1 MVFPSFPR
9 LVDAMR
15 IQFNGEPRE
24 LPDGATVADLVRSAV
39 ANARYV
45 AVERNGEV
53 VPRERHATTPVYEGD
68 QIEVVT
74 LVGGG

>member
-1 MVFPSFPR
+1 
-9 LVDAMR
+9 MR
-15 IQFNGEPRE
+15 ILFNGESRE
-24 LPDGATVADLVRSAV
+24 LADGSTVADLVRAAV

-53 VPRERHATTPVYEGD
+53 VPRDQHSATPLRDGD
-68 QIEVVT
+68 RIEVVT

>member
-1 MVFPSFPR
+1 
-9 LVDAMR
+9 MR
-15 IQFNGEPRE
+15 ILFNGEPRE
-24 LPDGATVADLVRSAV
+24 LADGATVADLVRAAV

-53 VPRERHATTPVYEGD
+53 VPRDQHAATPLREGD